1 LVAGLVAVKM
11 MSSEKPPVSGWM
23 ARGLG
28 FLAGALGLALSA
40 VALHIAAFGV
50 ANETWTRV
58 GAYTLALAIAIVFS
72 LSEAPGG
79 RRGVGRRIVDAAML
93 VGLLL
98 STWRYLAVGHE
109 LEEGLYSFT
118 QSDLAYGVVGLI
130 VLTVLTWRAFG
141 PPLVVVTAIATG
153 YALFGSGL
161 PGIMRH
167 GGYSLEQYLQVVW
180 YSFDG
185 VFGGPL
191 TVVVTV
197 ILVYVIFGVILET
210 VGAGRTLLKLSLLL
224 TGRLRGG
231 PAHAAV
237 VASGM
242 FGTVSGSVVANV
254 VGTGV
259 MTMPMIKER
268 GFSARFAGAVEAA
281 ASTGGQIMPPVM
293 GVVAFV
299 MADVTGI
306 PYLTIAIAALVPALF
321 YYASLVVSVH
331 IEACKLGIEPLP
343 ASARPVLDR
352 RDIGLTFAFALPL
365 ATIVVLMVMGRSPA
379 FAGLVAVIL
388 AVVIGFLVNPD
399 FRRRPLLLLH
409 GLAMAGQ
416 QGARIVIAVASI
428 GIVIGVMNMTG
439 LGLRFAT
446 VVQALAGNHL
456 FLALLLTALASLVLG
471 LGLPTVPAY
480 LVIVIVMGP
489 AISALG
495 DASILTVHLFVVYF
509 AVLSAVTPP
518 VAIAAFA
525 AAPIAGASP
534 IAIGI
539 DAIRL
544 SMVGFVIPFL
554 IVEAPSLTLVQGFV
568 LEEFVWAAAR
578 LAVGIWFITTGLS
591 GFSTGVLGWPERA
604 ARLVIAALTLSP
616 GVSVEIFGFAAST
629 IFIARDFTGG
639 ALASRVSALFTRG
652 RIQ

>member
-1 LVAGLVAVKM
+1 MEVAAPASTAWFSRIAQFVAAVLGLTISLVAIQL
-11 MSSEKPPVSGWM
+11 SGFGTINETLTRVGTY
-23 ARGLG
+23 A
-28 FLAGALGLALSA
+28 LALSA
-40 VALHIAAFGV
+40 AIFLSLSSPAPGLRGV
-50 ANETWTRV
+50 ARR
-58 GAYTLALAIAIVFS
+58 AFDAALFAALAT
-72 LSEAPGG
+72 
-79 RRGVGRRIVDAAML
+79 
-93 VGLLL
+93 
-98 STWRYLAVGHE
+98 STWRYLQIGYE

-118 QSDLAYGVVGLI
+118 RTDLAYGVAGLA
-130 VLTVLTWRAFG
+130 VLVVLTWRAFG
-141 PPLVVVTAIATG
+141 TPLVVVVLLATA
-153 YALFGSGL
+153 YALFGSNL
-161 PGIMRH
+161 PGMLRH
-167 GGYSLEQYLQVVW
+167 GGFSLEQYLQVVW

-197 ILVYVIFGVILET
+197 ILIYVVFGVMLET
-210 VGAGRTLLKLSLLL
+210 VGAGRTMLKISLLL
-224 TGRLRGG
+224 TGRMRGG

-268 GFSARFAGAVEAA
+268 GFPPRFAGAVEAA

-306 PYLTIAIAALVPALF
+306 PYLTIAVAALVPALF
-321 YYASLVVSVH
+321 YYASLLAAVH
-331 IEACKLGIEPLP
+331 IEACKRGIEPLP
-343 ASARPVLDR
+343 AASRPKLDR
-352 RDIGLTFAFALPL
+352 RDIGLTICFAFPL
-365 ATIVVLMVMGRSPA
+365 TIIVVLMVIGRSPA
-379 FAGLVAVIL
+379 FAGLVATGL
-388 AVVIGFLVNPD
+388 AVVIGFIVNPE
-399 FRRRPLLLLH
+399 FRNNPIRLLR
-409 GLAMAGQ
+409 GLSIAGQ
-416 QGARIVIAVASI
+416 QAARIVIAVASI

-446 VVQALAGNHL
+446 TVQQLSGDHLIFALV
-456 FLALLLTALASLVLG
+456 LTALASLVLG

-495 DASILTVHLFVVYF
+495 GASTLVIHLFVVYF

-544 SMVGFVIPFL
+544 SIVGFVIPFL
-554 IVEAPSLTLVQGFV
+554 IVENPSLTLVQDFQAD
-568 LEEFVWAAAR
+568 EFAWAGAR
-578 LAVGIWFITTGLS
+578 LAIGIWLVTTGLA
-591 GFSTGVLGWPERA
+591 GFSNKSLSVAERIVRVGAATLALLPGIALELFGMLGGIIFLTKDLA
-604 ARLVIAALTLSP
+604 GGTLV
-616 GVSVEIFGFAAST
+616 
-629 IFIARDFTGG
+629 
-639 ALASRVSALFTRG
+639 SRVAGMLSKG
-652 RIQ
+652 RTSS

>member
-1 LVAGLVAVKM
+1 VNSTSRM
-11 MSSEKPPVSGWM
+11 EGWTTKGTRFL
-23 ARGLG
+23 AAALG
-28 FLAGALGLALSA
+28 FCLSA
-40 VALHIAAFGV
+40 AALHIASFGV
-50 ANETWTRV
+50 LDETTTRV
-58 GAYTLALAIAIVFS
+58 GAFTLALSVALMFG
-72 LSEAPGG
+72 LSEPVSDWRGWL
-79 RRGVGRRIVDAAML
+79 RRVIGMVMLAA
-93 VGLLL
+93 LLL
-98 STWRYLAVGHE
+98 SAWRYLQIGYE

-118 QSDLAYGVVGLI
+118 SGDLAFGVAGLA
-130 VLTVLTWRAFG
+130 VLTVLTWRTFG
-141 PPLVVVTAIATG
+141 LPLVVVTLLATA
-153 YALFGSGL
+153 YALYGSGL
-161 PGIMRH
+161 PGILRH
-167 GGYSLEQYLQVVW
+167 GGFSLEQFLQVVW

-197 ILVYVIFGVILET
+197 ILVYVIFGVILEAI
-210 VGAGRTLLKLSLLL
+210 GAGSTLLKISLLL

-237 VASGM
+237 VASGL

-268 GFSARFAGAVEAA
+268 GFPARFAGAVEAA

-321 YYASLVVSVH
+321 YYASLLVSVH
-331 IEACKLGIEPLP
+331 IEACKRGIEPLP

-352 RDIGLTFAFALPL
+352 RDIGLTFAFAVPL
-365 ATIVVLMVMGRSPA
+365 VTIVVLLITGRSPA
-379 FAGLVAVIL
+379 FAGLVAVIM
-388 AVVIGFLVNPD
+388 AVLFGFLFNPD
-399 FRRRPLLLLH
+399 FRRNPSLLVRALSNA
-409 GLAMAGQ
+409 GLQ
-416 QGARIVIAVASI
+416 SARIVIAVASI

-446 VVQALAGNHL
+446 VVQALAGSHL
-456 FLALLLTALASLVLG
+456 FLALILTALASLVLG

-489 AISALG
+489 AIATLG
-495 DASILTVHLFVVYF
+495 DASTLTVHLFVVYF

-544 SMVGFVIPFL
+544 SIVGFVIPFL
-554 IVEAPSLTLVQGFV
+554 IVESPSLTLVENFA
-568 LEEFVWAAAR
+568 LDEFAWACAR
-578 LAVGIWFITTGLS
+578 LVVGIWLLATGLAGYS
-591 GFSTGVLGWPERA
+591 VQPIGRIDRTLRV
-604 ARLVIAALTLSP
+604 VIAAVALSP
-616 GVSVEIFGFAAST
+616 GVAIEIFGLAAST
-629 IFIARDFTGG
+629 IFIARDFAGG
-639 ALASRVSALFTRG
+639 SLSSWTSTLFTKG
-652 RIQ
+652 RTSQ

>member
-1 LVAGLVAVKM
+1 MNFADAPH
-11 MSSEKPPVSGWM
+11 SSGVLRWIQH
-23 ARGLG
+23 
-28 FLAGALGLALSA
+28 LAGALGFALALA
-40 VALHIAAFGV
+40 ALHIAAFGV
-50 ANETWTRV
+50 ANETLTRV
-58 GAYTLALAIAIVFS
+58 GAFALAISVALVFGLSRPAAGS
-72 LSEAPGG
+72 LGIA
-79 RRGVGRRIVDAAML
+79 RRVLDAAML
-93 VGLLL
+93 AALLL
-98 STWRYLAVGHE
+98 STWRYLQIGYE

-118 QSDLAYGVVGLI
+118 STDLAFGVAG
-130 VLTVLTWRAFG
+130 LTVLVVMTYRAFG
-141 PPLVVVTAIATG
+141 APLVVVVLLATA

-161 PGIMRH
+161 PGILRH
-167 GGYSLEQYLQVVW
+167 GGFSLEQFLQVVW

-197 ILVYVIFGVILET
+197 ILVYVIFGVILEK
-210 VGAGRTLLKLSLLL
+210 VGAGKTLLKLSLLL

-237 VASGM
+237 VASGL
-242 FGTVSGSVVANV
+242 FGTVSGSVIANV

-268 GFSARFAGAVEAA
+268 GFPARFAGAVEAA

-321 YYASLVVSVH
+321 YYASLLVAVH
-331 IEACKLGIEPLP
+331 IEACKRGIEPLP
-343 ASARPVLDR
+343 ASARPKLDR
-352 RDIGLTFAFALPL
+352 RDIGLTVCFALPL
-365 ATIVVLMVMGRSPA
+365 TMIVVLMVIGRSPA

-388 AVVIGFLVNPD
+388 AVVIGFIVNPE
-399 FRRRPLLLLH
+399 FRRNPLRLVT
-409 GLAMAGQ
+409 GLAAAGLQ
-416 QGARIVIAVASI
+416 SARIVIAVASI

-446 VVQALAGNHL
+446 VVQALAGEHL
-456 FLALLLTALASLVLG
+456 FLALVLTALASLVLG

-489 AISALG
+489 AIASLG
-495 DASILTVHLFVVYF
+495 DVSTLVIHLFVVYF
-509 AVLSAVTPP
+509 AVLSAITPP

-525 AAPIAGASP
+525 AAPIAQASP

-544 SMVGFVIPFL
+544 SIVGFVIPFL
-554 IVEAPSLTLVQGFV
+554 IVEAPSLTLVQDFTF
-568 LEEFVWAAAR
+568 EEFGWAVAR
-578 LAVGIWFITTGLS
+578 LTTGIWMITTGLA
-591 GFSTGVLGWPERA
+591 GYAAKPITWAERVPRVVL
-604 ARLVIAALTLSP
+604 AALALSP
-616 GVSVEIFGFAAST
+616 GVAVEIFGLIGS
-629 IFIARDFTGG
+629 IVFIAKDLTGG
-639 ALASRVSALFTRG
+639 ALATRVSAMLSKG
-652 RIQ
+652 RTIQ

>member
-1 LVAGLVAVKM
+1 MEVAAPASTAWFSRIAQFVAAVLGLTISLVAIHL
-11 MSSEKPPVSGWM
+11 SG
-23 ARGLG
+23 
-28 FLAGALGLALSA
+28 
-40 VALHIAAFGV
+40 FGTI
-50 ANETWTRV
+50 NETLTRV
-58 GAYTLALAIAIVFS
+58 GAYALALSAAIFLS
-72 LSEAPGG
+72 LSSPAPGWRG
-79 RRGVGRRIVDAAML
+79 FARRAFDAAL
-93 VGLLL
+93 FAALAT
-98 STWRYLAVGHE
+98 STWRYLQIGYE

-118 QSDLAYGVVGLI
+118 RTDLAYGVAGLA
-130 VLTVLTWRAFG
+130 VLVVLTWRAFG
-141 PPLVVVTAIATG
+141 TPLVVVVLLATA
-153 YALFGSGL
+153 YALFGSNL
-161 PGIMRH
+161 PGMLRH
-167 GGYSLEQYLQVVW
+167 GGFSLEQYLQVVW

-197 ILVYVIFGVILET
+197 ILIYVVFGVMLET
-210 VGAGRTLLKLSLLL
+210 VGAGRTMLKISLLL
-224 TGRLRGG
+224 TGRMRGG

-268 GFSARFAGAVEAA
+268 GFPPRFAGAVEAA

-306 PYLTIAIAALVPALF
+306 PYLTIAVAAFVPAMF
-321 YYASLVVSVH
+321 YYASLLAAVH
-331 IEACKLGIEPLP
+331 IEACKRGIEPLP
-343 ASARPVLDR
+343 AASRPKLDR
-352 RDIGLTFAFALPL
+352 RDIGLTICFAFPL
-365 ATIVVLMVMGRSPA
+365 TMIVVLMVIGRSPA
-379 FAGLVAVIL
+379 FAGLVATGL
-388 AVVIGFLVNPD
+388 AVVIGFIVNPE
-399 FRRRPLLLLH
+399 FRNNPIRLLR
-409 GLAMAGQ
+409 GLSIAGQ
-416 QGARIVIAVASI
+416 QAARIVIAVASI

-446 VVQALAGNHL
+446 TVQQLSGDHL
-456 FLALLLTALASLVLG
+456 ILALVLTALASLVLG

-495 DASILTVHLFVVYF
+495 GASTLVIHLFVVYF

-544 SMVGFVIPFL
+544 SIVGFVIPFL
-554 IVEAPSLTLVQGFV
+554 IVENPSLTLVQDFQAD
-568 LEEFVWAAAR
+568 EFAWAGAR
-578 LAVGIWFITTGLS
+578 LAIGIWLVTTGLA
-591 GFSTGVLGWPERA
+591 GFSNKSLSAAERIVRVGAATLALLPGIALELFGMLGGIIFLTKDLA
-604 ARLVIAALTLSP
+604 GGTLV
-616 GVSVEIFGFAAST
+616 
-629 IFIARDFTGG
+629 
-639 ALASRVSALFTRG
+639 SRVAGMLSKG
-652 RIQ
+652 RTSS